1 MWAMALHHVKRLE
14 RRPTM
19 PGLIVFVGTHR
30 IHEGKLGIAK
40 EASADLAQ
48 FVRDNHPRVLH
59 FEIYIDDATREMTV
73 IQIHLD
79 EESLMLHQQ
88 LAGDRLAR
96 AYEFLDTVEVRMFGN
111 PSESFKE
118 AAMGGRAEVS
128 FATPYTGFSRLTAVA
143 V

>member
-1 MWAMALHHVKRLE
+1 
-14 RRPTM
+14 M
-19 PGLIVFVGTHR
+19 PGPIVFVGTHR
-30 IHEGKLGIAK
+30 IHEGKLDIAK

-73 IQIHLD
+73 IQIHPD
-79 EESLMLHQQ
+79 EDSLMLHMQ

-96 AYEFLDTVEVRMFGN
+96 AYDFLDTVGVRMFGN
-111 PSESFKE
+111 PSESFKD
-118 AAMGGRAEVS
+118 AAMGGRAEVT
-128 FATPYTGFSRLTAVA
+128 FATPYAGFSRLTGVA

>member
-1 MWAMALHHVKRLE
+1 
-14 RRPTM
+14 M
-19 PGLIVFVGTHR
+19 PGPIVFVGSHR
-30 IHEGKLGIAK
+30 IHEGKLDVAK

-73 IQIHLD
+73 IQIHPD
-79 EESLMLHQQ
+79 EDSLMLHMQ

-96 AYEFLDTVEVRMFGN
+96 AYDFLETIGVRMFGN
-111 PSESFKE
+111 PSESFKG
-118 AAMGGRAEVS
+118 AAMGGRSEVT
-128 FATPYTGFSRLTAVA
+128 FATAHAGFSRLTGVA